1 MQQLYV
7 VSFDV
12 SVAGEGG
19 TPPSPAFDRLLSHM
33 GEHLDPRSTGL
44 SAADLMVDSGQIT
57 VSGYGPGRP
66 DQHVAWT
73 PVTVSNDV
81 RALRMEIEQ
90 DLPRGGRFVCQ
101 LTASQCD
108 GKTRFRVA
116 MGRKSGGVLAPAT
129 VEDLKPPRALNRI
142 IADPQL
148 HRVEGSDKITA
159 AATPALAAQVPS
171 VLEHLDSPQRRLPV
185 LAVSS
190 IRMMGPPDAFAR
202 KAARRLAGLAH
213 VVVVSGWLA
222 FDSFNTSMDRSL
234 LPRDGARLYWPALE
248 ARNPWWGPSELCGDH
263 EALLRT
269 MMRLL
274 APLSVV
280 ARGRDRHWDAV
291 RSAETN
297 SILESLA
304 GEAES
309 EQIALLK
316 AKLTEERDQTLKLL
330 EENETL
336 ESKIGRL
343 EIDVA
348 NLEARLDAEAAPS
361 PTEPAEVTGQHPVS
375 VSRDFSTDW
384 DRWTHESGG
393 ALVFTPNA
401 KTQWRKCSY
410 KDFERMREALDSLA
424 PLAKAWR
431 GKKSKVGESLVSW
444 IGNQTALT
452 YAPEDEP
459 LRIKGLHEFTFDKK
473 LWDRQPHIKLDDHTS
488 KDRVGR
494 IYFAIDGEA
503 YRWIVDHVGLKL
515 YGLS

>member
-7 VSFDV
+7 VSFEV
-12 SVAGEGG
+12 GVAGEGG
-19 TPPSPAFDRLLSHM
+19 APAAFDRLLSHM
-33 GEHLDPRSTGL
+33 EEHLDPRSTGL
-44 SAADLMVDSGQIT
+44 SATDLMVDNGRIT
-57 VSGYGPGRP
+57 VPGHGPGRP
-66 DQHVAWT
+66 EQHVTWT
-73 PVTVSNDV
+73 PVAVSNNV

-101 LTASQCD
+101 LTASQYD
-108 GKTRFRVA
+108 EKTRFRVA

-142 IADPQL
+142 MADPEL
-148 HRVEGSDKITA
+148 YRTEGSDKI
-159 AATPALAAQVPS
+159 AATATPVLAAQVPA
-171 VLEHLDSPQRRLPV
+171 VLERLGNPQRRLPV

-190 IRMMGPPDAFAR
+190 IRMMGPSDAFAR

-222 FDSFNTSMDRSL
+222 FDSFNTSLDCGL
-234 LPRDGARLYWPALE
+234 LPRDGARLYWPTLD
-248 ARNPWWGPSELCGDH
+248 ARNPWWGPSELSGDH

-304 GEAES
+304 GEAET
-309 EQIALLK
+309 EQIVLLK
-316 AKLTEERDQTLKLL
+316 AKLAEERSQTLKLL
-330 EENETL
+330 EENAVL
-336 ESKIGRL
+336 ESKVGGL

-348 NLEARLDAEAAPS
+348 NLEARLGAEAAPS
-361 PTEPAEVTGQHPVS
+361 PAEPDEVAAQHLVS
-375 VSRDFSTDW
+375 VSRDFSSDW
-384 DRWTHESGG
+384 ERWTQESGG
-393 ALVFTPNA
+393 ALLFTPNA

-424 PLAKAWR
+424 ALAKAWR
-431 GKKSKVGESLVSW
+431 GKKSRVGESLVSW

-459 LRIKGLHEFTFDKK
+459 LRIKGLHEFNFEDKS
-473 LWDRQPHIKLDDHTS
+473 WDRQPHIKLDDHTS

-515 YGLS
+515 YGL

>member
-7 VSFDV
+7 VGFEV
-12 SVAGEGG
+12 GVAGEGG
-19 TPPSPAFDRLLSHM
+19 APAAFDRLLSHM
-33 GEHLDPRSTGL
+33 EEHLDPGSTGL
-44 SAADLMVDSGQIT
+44 SATDLMVHSGQIT
-57 VSGYGPGRP
+57 VPGHGPGRP
-66 DQHVAWT
+66 DQQVTWS

-101 LTASQCD
+101 LTASQYD
-108 GKTRFRVA
+108 EKTRFRVA

-142 IADPQL
+142 MADPEL
-148 HRVEGSDKITA
+148 HRTEDSDKIAA
-159 AATPALAAQVPS
+159 AATPVLAAQVPA
-171 VLEHLDSPQRRLPV
+171 VLERLGSPRRRLPV

-190 IRMMGPPDAFAR
+190 IRMMGPSDAFAR

-222 FDSFNTSMDRSL
+222 FDSFNTGVDRSL
-234 LPRDGARLYWPALE
+234 LPRDGARLYWPTLE

-304 GEAES
+304 GEAET
-309 EQIALLK
+309 EQIVLLK
-316 AKLTEERDQTLKLL
+316 AKLAEERSQILKLL
-330 EENETL
+330 AENEVL
-336 ESKIGRL
+336 ESKVGRL

-361 PTEPAEVTGQHPVS
+361 PAEPAEVAAQHLAS
-375 VSRDFSTDW
+375 VSRDFSSDW
-384 DRWTHESGG
+384 DRWTQESGG

-424 PLAKAWR
+424 ALAKAWR

-459 LRIKGLHEFTFDKK
+459 LRIRGLHEFTFDKRT
-473 LWDRQPHIKLDDHTS
+473 WDRQPHIKLDDHTS